1 MPIAPPPVIV
11 PDKCIF
17 YLAGTKE
24 RTGKWRKSTFD
35 PNNVEII
42 DNKYTSKNSTGK
54 VTFAAR
60 IPIKSNTKAFTISCF
75 VKRTAIS
82 GSWQEIGFCLNNSV
96 SYDCGFCDAD
106 KVYLDDS
113 TSGASFVPSAASVI
127 NGNYTDTF
135 FFAFSREEDGST
147 NHLFLNG
154 KLIATDNRYSAYPDI
169 FNKITLFDAD
179 TGGAMIGWIDKVVIH
194 KDICLY
200 KEDFTVLPMDQYPE
214 YKYTED
220 DNSLKLY

>member
-1 MPIAPPPVIV
+1 MPPPVIV

-17 YLAGTKE
+17 YLDGTKE
-24 RTGKWRKSTFD
+24 CTGKWRKPTFNT
-35 PNNVEII
+35 NNVEII

-54 VTFAAR
+54 VTFAAKS
-60 IPIKSNTKAFTISCF
+60 PIKRNTKAFTISCF
-75 VKRTAIS
+75 VKRNEVS
-82 GSWQEIGFCLNNSV
+82 SNNWEQVGFYLNDSI
-96 SYDCGFCDAD
+96 SYDCGFCGAD
-106 KVYLDDS
+106 RVYLDDA
-113 TSGASFVPSAASVI
+113 TYGASFVPSAASVI
-127 NGNYTDTF
+127 NGNYNDIF

-154 KLIATDNRYSAYPDI
+154 KLIATDRRYCAYNDI
-169 FNKITLFDAD
+169 FDKIDLFDVD
-179 TGGAMIGWIDKVVIH
+179 NGGAMIGWIDKVVIH

-200 KEDFTVLPMDQYPE
+200 KEDFTVVPMDQYPE